1 MDKPKVSAKEV
12 LDDIQAGKSNA
23 ELMHKYSL
31 SPAGLESLATKLL
44 SEGLIKLSMYDRLV
58 VPSATTV
65 VDDPGKPKIKID
77 PREVVQDFRSGMD
90 DESIKEKYGLNDRR
104 LHRLFSKLIDAGVL
118 TADELDQRRMTAT
131 PEPEIPQPHQQ
142 TRIEPTEAPPGPA
155 PLQPSADDTTSD
167 DFYGADAPRAAKPV
181 AVLGGGNRAQARR
194 RVVIS
199 EEASGTPLDIFVT
212 LGIMLGIPLV
222 NGVLATLTQPAQRGI
237 IAKYAIF
244 LGGLMIVFGIWTII
258 STRLGVTHHFMVRDS
273 GARVLGSIF
282 LVGGIGGSLCGALSS
297 VPAALLIETVA
308 VFLAL
313 LGFLMVGSSE
323 AEE

>member
-23 ELMHKYSL
+23 DLMHKYSL

-44 SEGLIKLSMYDRLV
+44 SEGLIKLSLYDRLV
-58 VPSATTV
+58 VPSVTTI
-65 VDDPGKPKIKID
+65 VDDPGKPKITID

-90 DESIKEKYGLNDRR
+90 DESIKEKYCLNDGR
-104 LHRLFSKLIDAGVL
+104 LQRLFTKLIDAGVL
-118 TADELDQRRMTAT
+118 TAGELDQRRMTVK
-131 PEPEIPQPHQQ
+131 PEPEMSRPRHQ
-142 TRIEPTEAPPGPA
+142 TPIEPTGAPPGPA
-155 PLQPSADDTTSD
+155 PLQRSADDTASG
-167 DFYGADAPRAAKPV
+167 DFHGADAPRVAKPV
-181 AVLGGGNRAQARR
+181 SVLGDGNRARPRYQD
-194 RVVIS
+194 VIS
-199 EEASGTPLDIFVT
+199 EGSAGTPIDIFVT

-237 IAKYAIF
+237 IGKYAIF
-244 LGGLMIVFGIWTII
+244 FGGIMIAFGIWTII
-258 STRLGVTHHFMVRDS
+258 STRLGVTHRFMVRDS
-273 GARVLGSIF
+273 GARILGSIF
-282 LVGGIGGSLCGALSS
+282 VVGGIGGSICGALSS
-297 VPAALLIETVA
+297 VTAALLIETAA